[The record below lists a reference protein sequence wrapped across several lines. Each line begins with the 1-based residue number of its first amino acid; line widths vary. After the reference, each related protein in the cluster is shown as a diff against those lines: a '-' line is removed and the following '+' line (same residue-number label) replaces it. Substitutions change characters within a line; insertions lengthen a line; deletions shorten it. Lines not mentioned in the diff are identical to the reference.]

1 MSCLNTLTVINREK
15 KWHELSR
22 MREIRIFGGHNFL
35 HKKRKFLLLN
45 DKITTFKSFYYN
57 LEFFEY
63 RLKNV
68 WNHVKNLL
76 RITRLEENFVIIT
89 KKTQCMHC
97 FLQYGQGCMWRIRI
111 IHLWRPHG
119 GDVWVVGK
127 NWQALHLFN
136 DYLRN
141 KIPG

>member
-15 KWHELSR
+15 KWHKLSR
-22 MREIRIFGGHNFL
+22 MREVRIFGGHKLL

-45 DKITTFKSFYYN
+45 DKITTFESFYYN

-76 RITRLEENFVIIT
+76 RITRLQENFVVLIKRNSVCTVSYSMVKVPCGALGSSIYDVHMKGT
-89 KKTQCMHC
+89 CGWMIWILKTQT
-97 FLQYGQGCMWRIRI
+97 IT
-111 IHLWRPHG
+111 
-119 GDVWVVGK
+119 
-127 NWQALHLFN
+127 ALILL
-136 DYLRN
+136 YTI
-141 KIPG
+141 K